1 MKMVIGNDGKGMRPG
16 AGWLV
21 LLFWL
26 AAAGLLNALLPPVGR
41 EVVNTASQLN
51 DTRPSV
57 QADALAAR
65 EFADADGTPA
75 LFVWH
80 REGGLTDADLQGIRT
95 FAGRLAERPAPYQ
108 SFVPPL
114 HNAPMQA
121 MKQELS
127 PDGSTAVTP
136 VFFDKQADPDQLTEG
151 VAKAKEAASDLF
163 GSDPF
168 LAAVDAPTGLSAR
181 VAGPVGIQVDA
192 AAMFDRTDKP
202 VLIGTVLLVL
212 LLLLFIYRSP
222 VLACIPL
229 AAVGLASSVIS
240 PLLGW
245 MASEGWIT
253 VESQGTNIMTVLLF
267 GAGTDYC
274 LFLISRFRQ
283 LLKSE
288 ADTGKALFG
297 AIAGSSGA
305 IAMSGLTV
313 VLSLLTLL
321 AAEYGSFRRFA
332 VPFSVA
338 IAVMGLAS
346 LTLVPALLAVIG
358 RFSFWPMIPRTP
370 AMRAERAAR
379 RGLPAPAPE
388 AEPRNRIG
396 SLVVRRPWPIV
407 LATLIAIGG
416 LAAFAGQIRFTY
428 DRLSAFPAD
437 MPSREGFAIMSERF
451 SPGASAP
458 VQVMVDARGA
468 EPAVRKAL
476 AALPYVDRV
485 SEPKSGRTNP
495 ALTAYDVQLNLNP
508 YSTEAMDLIPALRQ
522 TAEDA
527 LGQTGVPDPD
537 GRVWISGPT
546 AEQYDTRA
554 AGERDMRLVFPLV
567 IGLIAVLLL
576 VYLRSA
582 VAAVYLIATVLLSYG
597 AALGLG
603 WLLIHYV
610 LGTEAIQGSIL
621 LYAFVFLV
629 ALGEDYNIFV
639 VSSIWQKS
647 KRMPIRQAISEG
659 VGETGSVITSAG
671 LILAGTFAVLANMPI
686 QMLMQTG
693 IITAIGVLLDTFVV
707 RPFLVPAITLLLGK
721 WAFWPGRR
729 GAASTAAASPDSP
742 HLNGGG

>member
-1 MKMVIGNDGKGMRPG
+1 MKIGIGIKEKGMRPG

-21 LLFWL
+21 LLVWL
-26 AAAGLLNALLPPVGR
+26 AAAGLMNALLPPVGK
-41 EVVNTASQLN
+41 EVVNTAPQLN
-51 DTRPSV
+51 DERPSV
-57 QADALAAR
+57 QAGALAAG
-65 EFADADGTPA
+65 EFAAAEGILA
-75 LFVWH
+75 SIVWH
-80 REGGLTDADLQGIRT
+80 RGGGLTDTDLHGIRT
-95 FAGRLAERPAPYQ
+95 FAGKLTERPAPYQ
-108 SFVPPL
+108 TFVPPL
-114 HNAPMQA
+114 HTAPVQA
-121 MKQELS
+121 MKQGLS
-127 PDGSTAVTP
+127 PDGSTIVTP
-136 VFFDKQADPDQLTEG
+136 LFFDKQADPDQLTEG
-151 VAKAKEAASDLF
+151 VANAKEAASGVF
-163 GSDPF
+163 GFDPF
-168 LAAVDAPTGLSAR
+168 LVAVNAPGELSAR
-181 VAGPVGIQVDA
+181 VTGPVGIQVDA

-222 VLACIPL
+222 VLSCIPL
-229 AAVGLASSVIS
+229 AAVGLAYSVIS

-245 MASEGWIT
+245 MAREGWIT

-283 LLKSE
+283 LLKNE
-288 ADTGKALFG
+288 AASGKALLG
-297 AIAGSSGA
+297 AIKGTSGA
-305 IAMSGLTV
+305 VTMSGLTV

-338 IAVMGLAS
+338 IAVMVLAS
-346 LTLVPALLAVIG
+346 LTLVPALLAVTG
-358 RFSFWPMIPRTP
+358 RFSFWPMIPRTL
-370 AMRAERAAR
+370 AMRAERAKR
-379 RGLPAPAPE
+379 RGLPVPVPE

-396 SLVVRRPWPIV
+396 SLVVRHPRTIV
-407 LATLIAIGG
+407 LATLIALGG
-416 LAAFAGQIRFTY
+416 LSACASQIHFTY
-428 DRLSAFPAD
+428 DRLSAFPEE
-437 MPSREGFAIMSERF
+437 MSSREGVALMVERF
-451 SPGASAP
+451 SPGAPAP

-468 EPAVRKAL
+468 EPAVRHAL
-476 AALPYVDRV
+476 AALPGVDRV
-485 SEPKSGRTNP
+485 SEPKIGRSKP
-495 ALTAYDVQLNLNP
+495 EWTAYDVLLNVNP
-508 YSTEAMDLIPALRQ
+508 YSSEAMDLIPTLRQ
-522 TAEDA
+522 AAEDA
-527 LGQTGVPDPD
+527 LRQNNVPAPAD
-537 GRVWISGPT
+537 RVAIAGST

-554 AGERDMRLVFPLV
+554 ANESDMRLVFPLV

-582 VAAVYLIATVLLSYG
+582 VAAVYLIGTVLLSYG

-603 WLLIHYV
+603 WLAIRYV
-610 LGTEAIQGSIL
+610 LGVEAIQGSIL

-647 KRMPIRQAISEG
+647 KRMPLRQAISEG

-693 IITAIGVLLDTFVV
+693 IITAIGILLDTFVV

-729 GAASTAAASPDSP
+729 GMTSAAPDAP
-742 HLNGGG
+742 RLNGGG